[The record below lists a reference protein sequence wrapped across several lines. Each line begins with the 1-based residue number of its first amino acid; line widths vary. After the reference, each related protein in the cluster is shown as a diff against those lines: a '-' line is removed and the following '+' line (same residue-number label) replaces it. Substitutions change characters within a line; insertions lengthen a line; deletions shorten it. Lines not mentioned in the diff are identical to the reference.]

1 MSVQAVAVAAGQV
14 SLIVRQE
21 EGMGVRLPLTDKQR
35 EHLRVVRE
43 VQMADWRDGR
53 PQVVDEMFVT
63 DEVVRLM
70 SGMGRACYLGLDGR
84 VWVGN
89 LGEGK
94 RPWVLDNPKEVAS
107 CIVRWAGAV
116 GLSELVEALPPMP
129 AGGEACSLCR
139 GTREM
144 PEEIMPRAED
154 GFRYFCKRCGGLGW
168 TRQAVPDAAR
178 DPAT

>member
-1 MSVQAVAVAAGQV
+1 M
-14 SLIVRQE
+14 
-21 EGMGVRLPLTDKQR
+21 RLPLTDQQR
-35 EHLRVVRE
+35 EHLRRVRE
-43 VQMADWRDGR
+43 EQLAMWRDGR

-94 RPWVLDNPKEVAS
+94 LPWVLDDPKDVAS
-107 CIVRWAGAV
+107 CIVRWASAV
-116 GLSELVEALPPMP
+116 GLPELVEALPPMP
-129 AGGEACSLCR
+129 EGGEVCSLCK

-144 PEEIMPRAED
+144 PEEFIPRAAD
-154 GFRYFCKRCGGLGW
+154 GFRYFCRRCGGLGW
-168 TRQAVPDAAR
+168 TKQAEQGAAA
-178 DPAT
+178 DGGGT